1 MDFVINSILLGIGL
15 AMDAF
20 SVSVSNGLREPK
32 MKLGKL
38 FLIAAVFGIFQ
49 GVMPLTGWCIVK
61 VAVSKLVFLGK
72 VVPWIAV
79 AVLLFLGVKMIIE
92 GLSSGKK
99 EEGSDAVKLGFG
111 ALILQ
116 GIATSIDALSV
127 GLTISDY
134 EIMYAVICA
143 AIIAVITFF
152 ISAVGVVLGIKIGK
166 IATNKAPLIGGA
178 ILIIIAIEIFVKII
192 I

>member
-1 MDFVINSILLGIGL
+1 MVFVINSILLGIGL

-49 GVMPLTGWCIVK
+49 GVMPMLGWGIVT
-61 VAVSKLVFLGK
+61 VAVSKLVFLSAI
-72 VVPWIAV
+72 VPWIAV
-79 AVLLFLGVKMIIE
+79 AVLLFLGIKMIIE
-92 GLSSGKK
+92 GLSSKK
-99 EEGSDAVKLGFG
+99 EEDGSKVLTLGFG
-111 ALILQ
+111 TLMLQ

-127 GLTISDY
+127 GLTIADY
-134 EIMYAVICA
+134 EVMYAVICA
-143 AIIAVITFF
+143 VIIAVVTFL
-152 ISAVGVVLGIKIGK
+152 ISAVGVLVGIKIGK

>member
-1 MDFVINSILLGIGL
+1 MVFVINSILLGIGL

-32 MKLGKL
+32 MKLSKL

-49 GVMPLTGWCIVK
+49 GVMPMLGWGIVT
-61 VAVSKLVFLGK
+61 VAVSKLVFLSAI
-72 VVPWIAV
+72 VPWIAV
-79 AVLLFLGVKMIIE
+79 AVLLFLGIKMIIE
-92 GLSSGKK
+92 GLSSKK
-99 EEGSDAVKLGFG
+99 EEDGSKALTLGFG
-111 ALILQ
+111 TLMLQ

-127 GLTISDY
+127 GLTIADY
-134 EIMYAVICA
+134 EVMYAVICA
-143 AIIAVITFF
+143 VIIAVVTFL
-152 ISAVGVVLGIKIGK
+152 ISAVGVLVGIKIGK

>member
-1 MDFVINSILLGIGL
+1 
-15 AMDAF
+15 
-20 SVSVSNGLREPK
+20 
-32 MKLGKL
+32 
-38 FLIAAVFGIFQ
+38 
-49 GVMPLTGWCIVK
+49 
-61 VAVSKLVFLGK
+61 
-72 VVPWIAV
+72 
-79 AVLLFLGVKMIIE
+79 MIIE